1 MTAGEALREGAR
13 TLAGSAGGSDTPL
26 LDASLILAGILGISK
41 EALYAAGPEPLAES
55 HFRRFRADLA
65 RRASGLPIAYILG
78 RKEFY
83 GREFRVDERVLI
95 PRPDTELLVE
105 AALAE
110 GDRIATRVASEA
122 SAFAVAASESRA
134 WARATSETG
143 ASTRG
148 ILVHEACVGSGAVA
162 VSLACERPGWSVSA
176 SDLSPSALEIA
187 AINAQSLV
195 AGLRRGGKVVFAT
208 SDLLSS
214 VEGPFHVIVANPPYV
229 PSLEVD
235 ALLAQGWGEPRMALD
250 GGPDGLELCRLLA
263 HQAAARLL
271 PGGALLVEADPGQA
285 VALREIFIRS
295 GFDSVET
302 FDDLAGLERVTIG
315 RMPWK
320 S

>member
-41 EALYAAGPEPLAES
+41 EALYAAGPEPIDEVSL
-55 HFRRFRADLA
+55 RRFRDDLA

-110 GDRIATRVASEA
+110 GDRIAARVASEA

-143 ASTRG
+143 ASARG

-176 SDLSPSALEIA
+176 SDLSPGALEIA
-187 AINAQSLV
+187 AMNAGSLV
-195 AGLRRGGKVVFAT
+195 DGRRPGGRIALAP

-235 ALLAQGWGEPRMALD
+235 ALLARGWGEPRMALD
-250 GGPDGLELCRLLA
+250 GGLDGLELCRSLA
-263 HQAAARLL
+263 SQAAARLL

-285 VALREIFIRS
+285 AALREIFLHS